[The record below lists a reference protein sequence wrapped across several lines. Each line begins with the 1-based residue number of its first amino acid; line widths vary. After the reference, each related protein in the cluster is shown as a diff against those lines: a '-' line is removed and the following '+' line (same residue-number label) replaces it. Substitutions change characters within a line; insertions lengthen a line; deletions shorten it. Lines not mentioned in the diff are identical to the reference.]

1 VAQALATK
9 SRAYLPSELNQFA
22 GCFFLL
28 VDINKWMD
36 NASDM
41 DLVRQYAD
49 RNSDTAFAAL
59 VSRHVNLVYSAALR
73 KTGNPAAAEEITQAV
88 FVILAKK
95 AGRISNKTNLAGWL
109 YQTAR
114 LAASSL
120 LKSEARRV
128 RREQEAYMQTEL
140 GAATPDETWT
150 QLAPLLE
157 DAMGELDEKE
167 RGAVVLR
174 FFGSKSFAEMAQVA
188 GISENAAQKRVT
200 RALEKMH
207 RYFSRHGVSSTT
219 ALIAASISAN
229 AVHAAPAM
237 LAKSV
242 TAVAATKG
250 AAAST
255 STLTLINGALKIM
268 AWTKAKTAIVVG
280 VALIF
285 SAAVVTPT
293 VAHYYHRHG
302 NPKTADEAVRAIFED
317 WGRGDWDGF
326 YANFR
331 EPGVSRAM
339 YDKVLNDKIKSELAG
354 LQLVSVGQPS
364 NSFGPD
370 MWFVPC
376 TIRRKDGQEQESRMH
391 VAQNPFTKRWYYKGG
406 P

>member
-1 VAQALATK
+1 
-9 SRAYLPSELNQFA
+9 
-22 GCFFLL
+22 
-28 VDINKWMD
+28 MD

-41 DLVRQYAD
+41 DLLRQYAE
-49 RNSDTAFAAL
+49 RHSDTAFAAL
-59 VSRHVNLVYSAALR
+59 VSRYVNLVYSAALR
-73 KTGNPAAAEEITQAV
+73 KTGNSAAAEEITQAV
-88 FVILAKK
+88 FVILAQK
-95 AGRISNKTNLAGWL
+95 AGRLSNQTNLAGWL

-114 LAASSL
+114 LAALSL

-128 RREQEAYMQTEL
+128 RREQEAYMQTKL

-174 FFGSKSFAEMAQVA
+174 FFGGKSFAEMAQA
-188 GISENAAQKRVT
+188 SGIRENAAQKRVG

-207 RYFSRHGVSSTT
+207 RYFSSQGVSSTT
-219 ALIAASISAN
+219 ALIAVSISTH
-229 AVHAAPAM
+229 AVRAAPAM

-242 TAVAATKG
+242 AAVAAAKG

-255 STLTLINGALKIM
+255 STFTLIQGALKLM
-268 AWTKAKTAIVVG
+268 AWTKTKTSIVAG

-285 SAAVVTPT
+285 AAAVVTPS
-293 VAHYYHRHG
+293 VAHYYHRAGNPKTGHWQG
-302 NPKTADEAVRAIFED
+302 NPKTADEAVRAIFEV
-317 WGRGDWDGF
+317 WGRGDWDAF
-326 YANFR
+326 YANFK
-331 EPGVSRAM
+331 EPGVSRAR
-339 YDKVLNDKIKSELAG
+339 YDKVLNDTIKSELAG
-354 LQLVSVGQPS
+354 LQLVSVGQPT

-376 TIRRKDGQEQESRMH
+376 TLRGKDGQEQECRMH